1 MDAAASKQV
10 AEGFLK
16 GFSDVIGA
24 MLSTAP
30 VFLAS
35 EPEEGDAG
43 VLRDLLAETPF
54 LVESA
59 LSGGGAVLLL
69 TALGD
74 ARRIVSAVKGEPAA
88 AAPGLSDEE
97 RAAMTEVF
105 DPCMG
110 GGVGHFKE
118 RYGKT
123 VALQPVKVRLAT
135 PDEAQTLSQTLGAA
149 PALVRFSYTVPD
161 AVDGGRGTLL
171 FSQALADAVLAGAR
185 GERGME
191 QEVKDIVQ
199 DSFGAPAGE
208 RRASQALS
216 RELPGNIDMILDIGL
231 TVTARLGRIEMPLG
245 QVLELGPG
253 SIIDVGHSI
262 DEPVELLVNNKLIA
276 RGDVVVVEEKF
287 GLRITEI
294 VSPSERIE
302 SLR

>member
-1 MDAAASKQV
+1 
-10 AEGFLK
+10 
-16 GFSDVIGA
+16 
-24 MLSTAP
+24 
-30 VFLAS
+30 
-35 EPEEGDAG
+35 
-43 VLRDLLAETPF
+43 
-54 LVESA
+54 
-59 LSGGGAVLLL
+59 
-69 TALGD
+69 
-74 ARRIVSAVKGEPAA
+74 
-88 AAPGLSDEE
+88 
-97 RAAMTEVF
+97 
-105 DPCMG
+105 
-110 GGVGHFKE
+110 
-118 RYGKT
+118 
-123 VALQPVKVRLAT
+123 
-135 PDEAQTLSQTLGAA
+135 
-149 PALVRFSYTVPD
+149 
-161 AVDGGRGTLL
+161 
-171 FSQALADAVLAGAR
+171 
-185 GERGME
+185 
-191 QEVKDIVQ
+191 VKDIVQ